1 MDEKKPEMEKKQAE
15 MPKAQEKPKKQKDN
29 PKQLGQTSIV
39 LAIISLI
46 ILPYAFAAAA
56 IGLGL
61 YGFTKAGDDGKAKG
75 LCVAGVV
82 IAIASLVLKAM
93 VSA

>member
-1 MDEKKPEMEKKQAE
+1 MDEKQPEIEKKPAE
-15 MPKAQEKPKKQKDN
+15 MPKKQKDN
-29 PKQLGQTSIV
+29 PKQLGQTSVV

-75 LCVAGVV
+75 LCIAGVV

-93 VSA
+93 ISA